1 MADLPKHS
9 RQTTNSPMS
18 NGSPTVDDRLALGRR
33 ILDLADNLAHW
44 SESTEGLTCT
54 FFSDAHRAVARQL
67 RDWFAAAGLV
77 SEIDP
82 IGNVVG
88 RMPGARPGARTVILG
103 SHYDTVRNAGK
114 YDGRLGILCALV
126 VLESLR
132 GARLPFAVEL
142 IGFSE
147 EEGVRFAT
155 PYLGSRA
162 VVGGLDAAMMNVR
175 DRSGHRLG
183 DVIAEAGRDPTQLP
197 SVARRPE
204 DIMAYLEVHIEQGP
218 VLLNDNVPVGIVTA
232 IAGGVRYALAIEGE
246 AGHAGT
252 VPMDARRDA
261 LLAAAEIALFVERR
275 ARPEPGLLGTV
286 GRFEVPEGA
295 INVIPRR
302 CELSLDVRAQDD
314 DVLAHALADILA
326 ESEAIAGRRGVRLS
340 TRELL
345 RKKAVPCAPHLQ
357 RLFAASIE
365 KANIPVKRLASGA
378 GHDAATFDG
387 FTDIGMLFVR
397 CGNGGI
403 SHSPLETITAEDAG
417 IAAQILRDT
426 LMRMASWV
434 EPRISS

>member
-1 MADLPKHS
+1 ML
-9 RQTTNSPMS
+9 
-18 NGSPTVDDRLALGRR
+18 NGSPAVDDRLELGQR
-33 ILDLADNLAHW
+33 ILNLADDLAHW
-44 SESTEGLTCT
+44 SESTGALSCT

-67 RDWFAAAGLV
+67 RDWFAAAGLA
-77 SEIDP
+77 SEIDLV
-82 IGNVVG
+82 GNVIG
-88 RMPGARPGARTVILG
+88 RAPGSRPGARTLILG

-132 GARLPFAVEL
+132 GTRLPFAVEL

-162 VVGGLDAAMMNVR
+162 IVGRLDASMMNVR
-175 DRSGHRLG
+175 DRSGNRLG
-183 DVIAEAGRDPTQLP
+183 DVIAAAGHDLGQLP

-204 DIMAYLEVHIEQGP
+204 EIIAYLEVHIKQGP

-232 IAGGVRYALAIEGE
+232 IAGGVRYGLAIEGE

-252 VPMDARRDA
+252 VPMNARHDA

-275 ARPEPGLLGTV
+275 ARAEPGLVGTV
-286 GRFEVPEGA
+286 GRCEVPNGA
-295 INVIPRR
+295 INVIPKR

-314 DVLAHALADILA
+314 GVVARALADILA

-340 TRELL
+340 AHELL
-345 RKKAVPCAPHLQ
+345 RAKVVPCAPHLQ
-357 RLFAASIE
+357 QLLAESIT
-365 KANIPVKRLASGA
+365 KANLPVKRLASGA
-378 GHDAATFDG
+378 GHDAVMFDG
-387 FTDIGMLFVR
+387 FSDIGMLFVR

-403 SHSPLETITAEDAG
+403 SHSPLETVTAEDAG

-426 LMRMASWV
+426 LVRMAT
-434 EPRISS
+434 

>member
-1 MADLPKHS
+1 L
-9 RQTTNSPMS
+9 R
-18 NGSPTVDDRLALGRR
+18 
-33 ILDLADNLAHW
+33 
-44 SESTEGLTCT
+44 ST
-54 FFSDAHRAVARQL
+54 
-67 RDWFAAAGLV
+67 
-77 SEIDP
+77 
-82 IGNVVG
+82 
-88 RMPGARPGARTVILG
+88 
-103 SHYDTVRNAGK
+103 
-114 YDGRLGILCALV
+114 
-126 VLESLR
+126 
-132 GARLPFAVEL
+132 RLPFAVEL

-162 VVGGLDAAMMNVR
+162 VVGRLDAALMNVR

-183 DVIAEAGRDPTQLP
+183 DVIAAAGRDPAQLP
-197 SVARRPE
+197 SAARRPE

-232 IAGGVRYALAIEGE
+232 IAGGVRYGLAIEGE

-275 ARPEPGLLGTV
+275 ARLEPGLLATV

-314 DVLAHALADILA
+314 DMLTHALADILA

-340 TRELL
+340 TREML

-357 RLFAASIE
+357 ELFAASIE
-365 KANIPVKRLASGA
+365 KADIPVKRLASGA

-387 FTDIGMLFVR
+387 FTDIAMLFVR

-403 SHSPLETITAEDAG
+403 SHSPLETVTAEDAG
-417 IAAQILRDT
+417 VAAQILRDT
-426 LMRMASWV
+426 LMRMAARRNDPHRLSG
-434 EPRISS
+434 

>member
-1 MADLPKHS
+1 MLKGTP
-9 RQTTNSPMS
+9 PF
-18 NGSPTVDDRLALGRR
+18 DDRLKLGQR
-33 ILDLADNLAHW
+33 ILDLADDLAHW
-44 SESTEGLTCT
+44 SESTGALTCT

-67 RDWFAAAGLV
+67 RGWFAAAGLAG
-77 SEIDP
+77 EIDL

-88 RMPGARPGARTVILG
+88 RIPGSRPGARTLILA

-132 GARLPFAVEL
+132 GTRLPFAVEL
-142 IGFSE
+142 IAFSE

-162 VVGGLDAAMMNVR
+162 IVGKLDAPMLNVR
-175 DRSGHRLG
+175 DRSGHRFG
-183 DVIAEAGRDPTQLP
+183 DIIAAAGHDPSQLP
-197 SVARRPE
+197 SLARKPE
-204 DIMAYLEVHIEQGP
+204 EIIAYLEVHIEQGP

-232 IAGGVRYALAIEGE
+232 IAGDVRYALAIEGQ

-252 VPMDARRDA
+252 VPMNARHDA

-275 ARPEPGLLGTV
+275 ACAEPGLLGTV

-295 INVIPRR
+295 VNVIPKR

-314 DVLAHALADILA
+314 SVLARALADILA
-326 ESEAIAGRRGVRLS
+326 ESQAVAGRRGVRLS
-340 TRELL
+340 AHELL
-345 RKKAVPCAPHLQ
+345 RAKAVPCAPHLQ
-357 RLFAASIE
+357 QLLAESIE
-365 KANIPVKRLASGA
+365 RANLPVRRLASGA
-378 GHDAATFDG
+378 GHDAVMFDG

-403 SHSPLETITAEDAG
+403 SHSPLETVTAEDAG
-417 IAAQILRDT
+417 TAAQILRDT
-426 LMRMASWV
+426 LMRMGT
-434 EPRISS
+434 

>member
-1 MADLPKHS
+1 MLNDSTA
-9 RQTTNSPMS
+9 
-18 NGSPTVDDRLALGRR
+18 VDDRLKLGQR
-33 ILDLADNLAHW
+33 IHDLADNLAHW
-44 SESTEGLTCT
+44 SESTGALTCT

-67 RDWFAAAGLV
+67 RDWFAAAGLA
-77 SEIDP
+77 SEIDL

-88 RMPGARPGARTVILG
+88 RIPAAHPGARTLILG

-132 GARLPFAVEL
+132 GTRLPFAVEL

-162 VVGGLDAAMMNVR
+162 VVGRLDAAMMDVR
-175 DRSGHRLG
+175 DRNGDRLG
-183 DVIAEAGRDPTQLP
+183 DIIAAAGSNATQLP
-197 SVARRPE
+197 SVGRRPE

-252 VPMDARRDA
+252 VPMDARHDA

-275 ARPEPGLLGTV
+275 TRLDPGLLGTV
-286 GRFEVPEGA
+286 GRFEVPDGA

-314 DVLAHALADILA
+314 DVLTRVLADILA
-326 ESEAIAGRRGVRLS
+326 ESQAIAGRRGVRLS
-340 TRELL
+340 GRELL
-345 RKKAVPCAPHLQ
+345 RKKAATCAPHLQ
-357 RLFAASIE
+357 ELFA
-365 KANIPVKRLASGA
+365 
-378 GHDAATFDG
+378 
-387 FTDIGMLFVR
+387 
-397 CGNGGI
+397 
-403 SHSPLETITAEDAG
+403 
-417 IAAQILRDT
+417 
-426 LMRMASWV
+426 
-434 EPRISS
+434 